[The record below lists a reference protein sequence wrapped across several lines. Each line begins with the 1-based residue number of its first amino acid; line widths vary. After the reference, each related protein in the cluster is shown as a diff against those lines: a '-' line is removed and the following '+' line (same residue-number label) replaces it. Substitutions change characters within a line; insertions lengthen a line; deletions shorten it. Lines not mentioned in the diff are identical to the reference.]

1 VYLEWHG
8 VAPIDRRFRTCKAA
22 TQWLCRPR
30 NHPQVHQDAPRL
42 NSQVLLPGLLEFGRV
57 RILASDEV
65 RQVEREAFTRPD
77 VSAAL
82 LMQRA
87 GYAVAQFCISQFK
100 FRSVCVICGK
110 GSGGGTGL
118 VASEA
123 LRSVAAE
130 IFVIVLAQ
138 SAEELSPDLASLF
151 PHLRSEPLWISAET
165 DFDSEPVQQALG
177 ADLIVDA
184 IAGAHLNPP
193 LNIITRKAV
202 QAVNDASGIVVSVDV
217 PCGADPDSARPLH
230 ENHGNND
237 EIIFAQGIITFI
249 APRPAHVFGEL
260 TSGPIAVSELG
271 IMPMLTANSTHLDVI
286 TGQEAGIA
294 FPPRTND
301 AHKREFGHV
310 LVIGGSSGTAGS
322 AALAGL
328 AALRAGAGL
337 VTVACP
343 KSIQATVAGFAPE
356 LMTEGL
362 PESSAGS
369 ITTEASQHLEGL
381 LAGKDI
387 VVLGPGLPRSLETA
401 KLAREFIKRCPLPLL
416 LSAFPEHLH
425 ELKLDST
432 DSQYRVLVLNAGE
445 AAALLNTS
453 VDGMQEDRAAMA
465 QRIFR
470 ETGCCVVLKG
480 WRSVV
485 AGASGETWVNMSGN
499 PALAKAGSGDVLSGI
514 IGAALARHAN
524 VPSVPPQAGKQ
535 SPQFIHKSIAF
546 MKDVRV
552 AAAVYLHGLSGDI
565 VRDRL
570 HENTALATDLLA
582 ALTEAFRNC
591 ELQVDQGLFY
601 LQN

>member
-1 VYLEWHG
+1 
-8 VAPIDRRFRTCKAA
+8 
-22 TQWLCRPR
+22 
-30 NHPQVHQDAPRL
+30 
-42 NSQVLLPGLLEFGRV
+42 V

-65 RQVEREAFTRPD
+65 RQVEREALTRQD
-77 VSAAL
+77 VSAVV

-100 FRSVCVICGK
+100 FRSVCVICGT
-110 GSGGGTGL
+110 GSGGGAGL
-118 VASEA
+118 VACEA

-138 SAEELSPDLASLF
+138 SVEELSPDLASLF
-151 PHLRSEPLWISAET
+151 PHLRSEPLWISTENG
-165 DFDSEPVQQALG
+165 FDSEPVQQALG

-184 IAGAHLNPP
+184 IAGAEFNRP
-193 LNIITRKAV
+193 LHTIARKAV
-202 QAVNDASGIVVSVDV
+202 QAVNDAAGIVVSVDV
-217 PCGADPDSARPLH
+217 PCGVDPDSTRPMH
-230 ENHGNND
+230 ENND

-249 APRPAHVFGEL
+249 APKPAHVFGQL

-271 IMPMLTANSTHLDVI
+271 IMPTLTANSMHLDVI

-294 FPPRTND
+294 FPPRTDD

-362 PESSAGS
+362 PENSAGL
-369 ITTEASQHLEGL
+369 ITTAASEQLEGL

-387 VVLGPGLPRSLETA
+387 VILGPGLPRNLETA
-401 KLAREFIKRCPLPLL
+401 KLVREFIKRCPLPLL
-416 LSAFPEHLH
+416 LSAFAEHLH

-432 DSQYRVLVLNAGE
+432 DSPYRVLVLNSDE

-453 VDGMQEDRAAMA
+453 MNEMQDDRIAIA

-480 WRSVV
+480 WRSAV
-485 AGASGETWVNMSGN
+485 AGASGETWINMSGN
-499 PALAKAGSGDVLSGI
+499 PALAKAGCGDVLSGI
-514 IGAALARHAN
+514 ISAALARQAT
-524 VPSVPPQAGKQ
+524 VPSVPSQAEKQ

-552 AAAVYLHGLSGDI
+552 AAAVYLHGLAGDI

-591 ELQVDQGLFY
+591 ELQVDRGLFY
-601 LQN
+601 LQK

>member
-1 VYLEWHG
+1 M
-8 VAPIDRRFRTCKAA
+8 
-22 TQWLCRPR
+22 
-30 NHPQVHQDAPRL
+30 
-42 NSQVLLPGLLEFGRV
+42 

-65 RQVEREAFTRPD
+65 RQVEREALTRPD
-77 VSAAL
+77 VSPAL

-100 FRSVCVICGK
+100 FRSVCVICGP

-118 VASEA
+118 GASEA
-123 LRSVAAE
+123 LRSVAEE

-138 SAEELSPDLASLF
+138 SVEELSSDVASLV

-184 IAGAHLNPP
+184 IAGADFNPP
-193 LNIITRKAV
+193 LHPITRKAV
-202 QAVNDASGIVVSVDV
+202 QAVNDSAGIVVSVDV
-217 PCGADPDSARPLH
+217 PCGADPDSTRPLH
-230 ENHGNND
+230 ENND
-237 EIIFAQGIITFI
+237 EIIFAQGIITFV
-249 APRPAHVFGEL
+249 APKPAHVFGEL

-271 IMPMLTANSTHLDVI
+271 IMPALTANSTHPDVI

-362 PESSAGS
+362 PESSAGL
-369 ITTEASQHLEGL
+369 ITTEAIEHLEGL

-387 VVLGPGLPRSLETA
+387 VILGPGLQRVFRTAKLETA
-401 KLAREFIKRCPLPLL
+401 KLVREFIKRCPLPLL

-432 DSQYRVLVLNAGE
+432 GSQYRVLVLNAGE
-445 AAALLNTS
+445 AATLLNTS
-453 VDGMQEDRAAMA
+453 MTEMQEDRTAIA
-465 QRIFR
+465 QRISR

-485 AGASGETWVNMSGN
+485 AGASGETWINMSGN
-499 PALAKAGSGDVLSGI
+499 AALAKAGSGDVLSGM
-514 IGAALARHAN
+514 IGAALARQAN
-524 VPSVPPQAGKQ
+524 VPSVPSQAGKQ

-552 AAAVYLHGLSGDI
+552 AAAVYLHGLAGDI

-601 LQN
+601 LQK